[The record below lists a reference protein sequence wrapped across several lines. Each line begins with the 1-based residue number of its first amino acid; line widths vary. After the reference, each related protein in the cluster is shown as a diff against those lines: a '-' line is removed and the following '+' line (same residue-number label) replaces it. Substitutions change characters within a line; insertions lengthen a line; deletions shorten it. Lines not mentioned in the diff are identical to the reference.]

1 MKRTTASGEREEKR
15 MEERVSDLF
24 KREDGKRISGSRE
37 WMEYRSKWKE
47 ILQREL
53 YGTFPQEAGTA
64 EGTVENSRIVYG
76 GRAVLESVRLSF
88 GKEKEIQLPA
98 EILRPVGQGKYPVIL
113 WNRHCP
119 EEVCPVEEE
128 MVCGRKFVLASFFRE
143 DLAGDAKEAEEEGL
157 MGAYPGYTWGRIA
170 QWAFRMSRL
179 LDYVEKQE
187 YCDRRFVTASGHS
200 RGGKTALCAAIYD
213 ERFTMCHANGSGC
226 FGAGSLRIFG
236 GHFGHGFGACETIT
250 KMYEAFPYWWGPKLG
265 EYSGQNES
273 GMVADGHLLRALIA
287 PRPVITTEGC
297 GDDWS
302 NPYGTQIMWRAAQ
315 EVYDFL
321 GCSDRN
327 AIHYREGGHG
337 FQALDWEALAD
348 FMEMQF
354 RDKKIH
360 TNLVSFREELEGEE
374 KCVWKW
380 ERPFYEWRMPK
391 KD

>member
-1 MKRTTASGEREEKR
+1 M
-15 MEERVSDLF
+15 
-24 KREDGKRISGSRE
+24 
-37 WMEYRSKWKE
+37 
-47 ILQREL
+47 
-53 YGTFPQEAGTA
+53 
-64 EGTVENSRIVYG
+64 
-76 GRAVLESVRLSF
+76 
-88 GKEKEIQLPA
+88 
-98 EILRPVGQGKYPVIL
+98 
-113 WNRHCP
+113 
-119 EEVCPVEEE
+119 
-128 MVCGRKFVLASFFRE
+128 
-143 DLAGDAKEAEEEGL
+143 
-157 MGAYPGYTWGRIA
+157 
-170 QWAFRMSRL
+170 
-179 LDYVEKQE
+179 
-187 YCDRRFVTASGHS
+187 
-200 RGGKTALCAAIYD
+200 CAAIYD